1 MGRFSCHQRVFA
13 AFYQR
18 RFVSRLKD
26 TKRRG
31 GIKRGKKKRKEKKKK
46 GGEGTY
52 SYRFSIRGRFFFA
65 CHARVRTPVQMDAK
79 KGDEEMFIESSFPFV
94 SITAPFMRRSN
105 VFASPQ
111 TIVSMCPET
120 KEKK

>member
-1 MGRFSCHQRVFA
+1 MPPTCIRRVLSTPFRIP
-13 AFYQR
+13 FEGYEKER
-18 RFVSRLKD
+18 
-26 TKRRG
+26 
-31 GIKRGKKKRKEKKKK
+31 RGKKGRKGKKERKRKKR
-46 GGEGTY
+46 GERERTRIAFPFADA
-52 SYRFSIRGRFFFA
+52 SFS
-65 CHARVRTPVQMDAK
+65 RVRTPVQMDAK

>member
-1 MGRFSCHQRVFA
+1 MPPTCIRRVLSTPFRIP
-13 AFYQR
+13 FEGYE
-18 RFVSRLKD
+18 KE
-26 TKRRG
+26 RRG
-31 GIKRGKKKRKEKKKK
+31 KKRKKKKRKEKKKK